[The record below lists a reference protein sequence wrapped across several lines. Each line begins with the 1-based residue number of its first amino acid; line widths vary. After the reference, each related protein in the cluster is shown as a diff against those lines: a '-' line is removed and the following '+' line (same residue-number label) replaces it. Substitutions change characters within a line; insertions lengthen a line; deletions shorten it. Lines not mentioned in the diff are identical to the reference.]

1 MGAIPK
7 STKKKT
13 WRYAWQLFPTVIMIV
28 FCGACEDPPP
38 PPPAY
43 GSLVIKIRVEPPTEP
58 DPVLSGG
65 MSENLGGLAGLTV
78 TVTRV
83 DVVHRTDPDDA
94 STEQVITV
102 DSTERSFTLVGNLE
116 DEASRQLVWLT
127 VPVGHVMQVRF
138 IVASSGITLRG

>member
-58 DPVLSGG
+58 
-65 MSENLGGLAGLTV
+65 
-78 TVTRV
+78 
-83 DVVHRTDPDDA
+83 DPDDA